1 MSKLFKIEGV
11 GLDLTTLDY
20 SPSEDNE
27 FGYLCTSITAN
38 NEDAISEYVKQCSGS
53 PLVTKIDFL
62 DRSSEAVGLHLDQIG
77 RGTIDLLLVDAK
89 CDFIKY
95 ADELSF
101 LVDRG
106 YVDAIGIYNP
116 ESVDRIKE
124 IQTVLPNLEYIGMDI
139 CPLNFNHEIIS
150 WAYEEAIQ
158 IIGFNAFGGH
168 ISSQAVID
176 SFSVP
181 YLLEFFAS
189 YVTLGFLS
197 SRDIFAARQDRDYL
211 DSLIGKEVKNPKM
224 YSLDKSVFKLLKPI
238 KKAVEVSLKLDVNHI
253 IPLGFQDTLYVPE
266 ELEIRLGKAAE
277 ETRDFDVEVGSLEDD
292 IYKYYEDF
300 ITPKDTDS
308 DLAILSLFR
317 PHVVETIKYYYSE
330 DKGWEV
336 RSSRAGEKLF
346 IITAIKPHFWGFGMF
361 KRLDGAE
368 MKNYMLYIN
377 NKSLEFCELQEK
389 VETSESESEIQPETV
404 ESAETKDQDS

>member
-1 MSKLFKIEGV
+1 MSRLFKIEGV

-38 NEDAISEYVKQCSGS
+38 NEDAISEYVRQCYGS

-77 RGTIDLLLVDAK
+77 RETVDLLLVDAK
-89 CDFIKY
+89 CDFVKY

-106 YVDAIGIYNP
+106 YVDTIGIYNP
-116 ESVDRIKE
+116 ESVNRIKE
-124 IQTVLPNLEYIGMDI
+124 IQTVLPNLKYIGMDI

-158 IIGFNAFGGH
+158 IVGFNAFGGH
-168 ISSQAVID
+168 ISSQAIID

-181 YLLEFFAS
+181 YLLEFFAY

-197 SRDIFAARQDRDYL
+197 SRDIFAAGQDRDYL
-211 DSLIGKEVKNPKM
+211 ENLIGEEVKNPKM
-224 YSLDKSVFKLLKPI
+224 YSLDKSVFKLIKPI
-238 KKAVEVSLKLDVNHI
+238 KKAVEVSLKLDSNHT
-253 IPLGFQDTLYVPE
+253 IPLGFQDTLYNSE
-266 ELEIRLGKAAE
+266 ELDIRLGKAYE
-277 ETRDFDVEVGSLEDD
+277 ETKDFDVEVGSIEDD
-292 IYKYYEDF
+292 IYNHYRDF
-300 ITPKDTDS
+300 IVPEDTES

-317 PHVVETIKYYYSE
+317 PHVVDTIKYYYSE
-330 DKGWEV
+330 SDGWEV

-346 IITAIKPHFWGFGMF
+346 VITAIKPHFWGFGIF
-361 KRLDGAE
+361 KRLDGSE

-377 NKSLEFCELQEK
+377 NKSLEFCELKE
-389 VETSESESEIQPETV
+389 EIEISEPEPEIQPEIV